1 MLKYWNVMVYAA
13 AAMVA
18 PAAGIEWMTDV
29 EEAATKAA
37 QQGKMMLVE
46 FTGSDWCKACILQ
59 KKNVLDKPEFVKW
72 VHKNYVPVEMNVP
85 MNATLVGGEAQLNKN
100 KKFCDDYG
108 MKIFPSLMII
118 TPEKVLLGGIQGSSA
133 SPRSAIAALE
143 QYNALVENYRGA
155 MRLSGEARAL
165 ALFEIYRQLP
175 QEIRTANYPLMQMI
189 AKADAKKV
197 TGIHDAYLPIQQ
209 MKELEQKMQAALT
222 FEGKLMVLDE
232 ALVKALPT
240 NKSTILKQKEIL
252 LNTEVL
258 RLLKKPRSV
267 EDILKARDLSLQS
280 VDCTENEETR
290 AKQKQ
295 KVLDYFADPEAL
307 LKARSGS

>member
-1 MLKYWNVMVYAA
+1 MLKYWNVMIYAG

-118 TPEKVLLGGIQGSSA
+118 TPEKVLLGGIQGSSS
-133 SPRSAIAALE
+133 SPRSAVAALE
-143 QYNALVENYRGA
+143 QYKPMVESYRAAL
-155 MRLSGEARAL
+155 RLNGESRAL

-175 QEIRTANYPLMQMI
+175 QELRTANYPLMKMI
-189 AKADAKKV
+189 AESDTKNV
-197 TGIHDAYLPIQQ
+197 TGIHEPYMPIHQ
-209 MKELEQKMQAALT
+209 MKELEQKMHTALT
-222 FEGKLMVLDE
+222 FEAKLQVLD
-232 ALVKALPT
+232 ASLVQALPA
-240 NKSTILKQKEIL
+240 NQSTILKQKEIL
-252 LNTEVL
+252 LKGEVL
-258 RLLKKPRSV
+258 NLLKKPRSV
-267 EDILKARDLSLQS
+267 EDILKARDLSIQAI
-280 VDCTENEETR
+280 DCTENKETH
-290 AKQKQ
+290 AQQKQ
-295 KVLDYFADPEAL
+295 KILEYFADPEAL